1 MLDGG
6 HIAWLI
12 ILGSDDPG
20 LVLEVPLVLEVN
32 VLAVSVR
39 QSSSQR
45 VQYRSSG
52 TDVPLLDHG
61 GMDIN
66 ILMSSYQLP
75 NL

>member
-45 VQYRSSG
+45 VQYSSSG

-66 ILMSSYQLP
+66 IFMSSYQLP